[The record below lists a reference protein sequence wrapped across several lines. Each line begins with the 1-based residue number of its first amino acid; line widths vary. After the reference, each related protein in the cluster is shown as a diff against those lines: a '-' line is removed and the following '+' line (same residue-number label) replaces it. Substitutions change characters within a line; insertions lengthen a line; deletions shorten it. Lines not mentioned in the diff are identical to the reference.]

1 MMGPEDCAPMTM
13 VSFFEASRGTW
24 LNRRV
29 VHHLDCQDDEA
40 ADSNLIIE
48 PFDKSDPAV
57 EKVCAAL
64 NVKIND
70 AAGGAR
76 FWWESNLM
84 KEARNDDY
92 AAVVV
97 DAPHPENPRQ
107 GFLLRDVGYV
117 EKKAVVSTY
126 SFADDGVL
134 TIKTRYDTNIGIER
148 CWFVNDQIRMRV
160 SSVQFLNGVAM
171 TTYCTEF
178 RCPSE
183 ADITRL
189 SSATRTRA
197 DQTPSHSVE
206 LNRV

>member
-1 MMGPEDCAPMTM
+1 MADFLEK
-13 VSFFEASRGTW
+13 SRGIW

-29 VHHLDCQDDEA
+29 VHHLDSQDDEA

-48 PFDKSDPAV
+48 PFDASDPAIK
-57 EKVCAAL
+57 KVCTAL
-64 NVKIND
+64 NVNISD

-84 KEARNDDY
+84 QETRNDDY

-97 DAPHPENPRQ
+97 NAPNPDDSKQ

-126 SFADDGVL
+126 AFAEDGVL
-134 TIKTRYDTNIGIER
+134 TIKTRYDTNTGIER

-160 SSVQFLNGVAM
+160 SSVQFLSGVAM

-178 RCPSE
+178 RCP
-183 ADITRL
+183 ADDDIAALALSTR
-189 SSATRTRA
+189 SRA
-197 DQTPSHSVE
+197 DQMPINGADLT
-206 LNRV
+206 RV

>member
-1 MMGPEDCAPMTM
+1 MNPPDQQPTTMTD
-13 VSFFEASRGTW
+13 FFEASRGTW

-48 PFDKSDPAV
+48 PFDNNDPVV
-57 EKVCAAL
+57 EKVCQAL
-64 NVKIND
+64 NVKISN

-84 KEARNDDY
+84 EESRNEDY

-97 DAPHPENPRQ
+97 NAPNPDNPRE

-126 SFADDGVL
+126 TFAEDGLL
-134 TIKTRYDTNIGIER
+134 TIKTRYDTNVGIER

-178 RCPSE
+178 RCPSQE
-183 ADITRL
+183 DIAQI
-189 SSATRTRA
+189 SGSAHAKAMA
-197 DQTPSHSVE
+197 DQGVNSHV
-206 LNRV
+206 

>member
-1 MMGPEDCAPMTM
+1 MSPEDCAPMTM
-13 VSFFEASRGTW
+13 ASFFEASRGTW

-48 PFDKSDPAV
+48 PFDRSDPAV
-57 EKVCAAL
+57 EKVCSAL

-70 AAGGAR
+70 ATGGAR

-84 KEARNDDY
+84 KESRNDDY

-126 SFADDGVL
+126 YFADDGVL

-183 ADITRL
+183 EDITAL
-189 SSATRTRA
+189 SSATKIRA
-197 DQTPSHSVE
+197 DQTPSNSVE